1 MFMLMLIVMAYAR
14 APMIH
19 ISELAR
25 DVILPMFWRYY
36 LLYVVVD
43 KKEDLYTLVLLML
56 VLIILIGIYFDID
69 IYDDFNVDVDV

>member
-1 MFMLMLIVMAYAR
+1 
-14 APMIH
+14 
-19 ISELAR
+19 
-25 DVILPMFWRYY
+25 MFWRYY